1 MILISETQIEER
13 EDFVQPKVHVELKPH
28 FGNLLVIALE
38 GPLRE
43 CEAGV
48 KPLLKIAATVA
59 QDVSDQL
66 SLGKLGVLQKVND
79 LDLLYLSLEHLL
91 VMLLLGVFPH
101 RLAPLGLLE
110 LLPVLNPAEVLPSQ
124 RLLDTVFLLVPC
136 REHIFS
142 FETAQLAGETLI
154 KCVLPLSVPLHS

>member
-13 EDFVQPKVHVELKPH
+13 EDFIEPKVRVELKSSL
-28 FGNLLVIALE
+28 GNLLVIALE

-48 KPLLKIAATVA
+48 KPLLNIAATIA
-59 QDVSDQL
+59 QDISDQL
-66 SLGKLGVLQKVND
+66 SLGKLRVLQKVND

-91 VMLLLGVFPH
+91 VMLLLGVLPH
-101 RLAPLGLLE
+101 RLAPLSLLE
-110 LLPVLNPAEVLPSQ
+110 LLPVLDTAEVLPSQ
-124 RLLDTVFLLVPC
+124 GLLDTIFLLVPC
-136 REHIFS
+136 REHILS
-142 FETAQLAGETLI
+142 FEAAQLAGETLI